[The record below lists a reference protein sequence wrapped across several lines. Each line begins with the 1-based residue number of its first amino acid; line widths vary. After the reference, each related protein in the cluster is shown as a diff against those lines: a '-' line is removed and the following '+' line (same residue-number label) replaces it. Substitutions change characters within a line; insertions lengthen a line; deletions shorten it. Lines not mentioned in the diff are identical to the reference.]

1 MLRAVCVAD
10 VEEPGIPALELRPE
24 SLVEHRTTNSNRW
37 MPSQPIASW
46 TTPCSSRNVME
57 SGTRT
62 RRQIIGL
69 IPSSRTL
76 SRTFAPGSAAD
87 FTNSMTENCALPRDS
102 IKIDPTEFC
111 ASQIRNCARNGP
123 VRKLPARG
131 RSNRRA
137 RLRSRYM
144 VSVSSDGTGT
154 LMLVGAESVFCVSR
168 ATVLAAVLALGAL
181 PAHAD
186 GFGAQSAL
194 DGPAMSLLSGVQPC
208 EPTLQD

>member
-1 MLRAVCVAD
+1 MNNDTVVSLAAPARVSDPLREAQNSVGSGGKSMLRAVCVAD

-62 RRQIIGL
+62 RSQIIGL

-76 SRTFAPGSAAD
+76 SRTIAPGSAAD
-87 FTNSMTENCALPRDS
+87 FTDSMTENCALPRDS

-111 ASQIRNCARNGP
+111 ASQRGLKTHESPSDCADR
-123 VRKLPARG
+123 
-131 RSNRRA
+131 RS
-137 RLRSRYM
+137 
-144 VSVSSDGTGT
+144 SVSGQSEPYLSPGCQCEGGSW
-154 LMLVGAESVFCVSR
+154 LWCPRAEGKGS
-168 ATVLAAVLALGAL
+168 
-181 PAHAD
+181 
-186 GFGAQSAL
+186 
-194 DGPAMSLLSGVQPC
+194 
-208 EPTLQD
+208 